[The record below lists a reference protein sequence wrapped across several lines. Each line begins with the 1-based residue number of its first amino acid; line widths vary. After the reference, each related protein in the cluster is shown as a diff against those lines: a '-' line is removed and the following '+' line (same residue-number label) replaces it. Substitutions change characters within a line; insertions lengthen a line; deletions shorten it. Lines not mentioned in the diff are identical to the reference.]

1 MSLAL
6 YRMATVLLGP
16 AINAY
21 LRRRLAR
28 GKEDGARFA
37 ERFGHASVPRPA
49 GEVIWLHA
57 ASVGETVSV
66 LPLIDGLIAA
76 RSAAFILVTSG
87 SVTSAAIAGA
97 RLPAGAVHQYA
108 PVDRP
113 DAVGRFLDHWR
124 PDIAVWVESELW
136 PNLVRETHRRG
147 IPMALING
155 RMSAHSFRRWR
166 RLPFFIRPLLACF
179 SFCAAQSQADADRFA
194 ALGARGVA
202 YLGNLKQAAAPLQA
216 PASDLE
222 SLREAFGGRP
232 RWLAASTHPGEDEI
246 VARVHRRLTR
256 EHPGLLTVLVPRHPD
271 RGDDIATLLASQG
284 LAVAQRSRGDIPDA
298 GCDVFLGDS
307 MGEMG
312 LYYRLSDIV
321 FIGGSLIEHGGQNPL
336 EPARLD
342 CALLA
347 GPHMFNFAEPVADL
361 AAAGAL
367 RTVTSDAELAQEVG
381 RLLNDP
387 ALSRQRADAALRVAA
402 ENCDVVDALVARL
415 TALLPAD
422 AA

>member
-6 YRMATVLLGP
+6 YRLATVLLGP

-37 ERFGHASVPRPA
+37 ERLGHASVPRPA

-76 RSAAFILVTSG
+76 RPSARILVTSG

-113 DAVGRFLDHWR
+113 DAVARFLDHWR

-166 RLPFFIRPLLACF
+166 LLPFFIKPLLACF
-179 SFCAAQSQADADRFA
+179 SFCAAQSQADADRYA

-222 SLREAFGGRP
+222 SLREAIGGRP

-246 VARVHRRLTR
+246 VARVHRRLAC
-256 EHPGLLTVLVPRHPD
+256 EHPGLLTILVPRHPD
-271 RGDDIATLLASQG
+271 RGDDIAALLASEG
-284 LAVAQRSRGDIPDA
+284 LTVARRSRGDIPDA
-298 GCDVFLGDS
+298 GCDVYLGDS

-321 FIGGSLIEHGGQNPL
+321 FVGGSLIEHGGQNPL

-367 RTVTSDAELAQEVG
+367 RTVASDAELAQEVG

-387 ALSRQRADAALRVAA
+387 ALTGQRANAALRVAA